1 MQQKGSVKRMID
13 KEFFGEGKNIE
24 FKREIPKDHKKFLKD
39 IIAFS
44 NCTGGKVILGIED
57 ITNTVYGIGEL
68 NPFRL
73 SDTISNMISD
83 ACTPQIDPIITVQTV
98 EEKTVVVIDVVPGRF
113 RPYYL
118 KTVGKE
124 LSTYIRINGTSRVAD
139 ARMLQELELEGQR
152 LHYDT
157 LQEIGSEYDE
167 MKAQALCDTMY
178 HVAVSNCVDQDHAGE
193 VEIMTIEKLEDMGIL
208 CKVGRDYAP
217 THAFRLLTDN
227 GIHQAKIQC
236 ALFKGTERDIFI
248 DRKEYK
254 GAIFEQIEDA
264 YQFVL
269 KHINLGATIDGLTRQ
284 DAYELP
290 PTAIREMI
298 CNAVCHRSYLD
309 ESAIQVSIFDDR
321 IEVLSPGMLYGGLD
335 IVSAKLGK
343 SRCRNAA
350 IADAFFYMGI
360 IEAWGSGLPRIIR
373 KCKEY
378 NLPAPLFEEFGDG
391 FKATLFRANAA
402 NMPESAVKVPE
413 NGIKVPE
420 SAGKLPTNPQEL
432 KIMQYVTEHGSIT
445 TAIVEELL
453 EVKGRRARSIVNKMV
468 DDGLIIK
475 QGASRSTRYIIAAVE

>member
-1 MQQKGSVKRMID
+1 MID

-57 ITNTVYGIGEL
+57 ITNTVYGLGDQ

-73 SDTISNMISD
+73 SDNISNMISD
-83 ACTPQIDPIITVQTV
+83 ACAPQIDPIITVQTV
-98 EEKTVVVIDVVPGRF
+98 EEKTVLVIDIVPGRF

-118 KTVGKE
+118 KTLGKE
-124 LSTYIRINGTSRVAD
+124 ASTYIRINGTSRVAD

-152 LHYDT
+152 VHYDT
-157 LQEIGSEYDE
+157 LQEIGAEYDE
-167 MKAQALCDTMY
+167 KKAQALCDTMY
-178 HVAVSNCVDQDHAGE
+178 RIAVSNCADKDHADE
-193 VEIMTIEKLEDMGIL
+193 VERMTVEKLEDMGIL
-208 CKVGRDYAP
+208 RKVGRDYTP

-227 GIHQAKIQC
+227 GIRQAKIQC

-254 GAIFEQIEDA
+254 GAIFELIEDA

-269 KHINLGATIDGLTRQ
+269 KHINLGAMIEGLTRH
-284 DAYELP
+284 DIYELP

-309 ESAIQVSIFDDR
+309 ESVIQVSIFDDR

-335 IVSAKLGK
+335 INSAKLGK

-378 NLPAPLFEEFGDG
+378 NLPEPVFEEFGDG
-391 FKATLFRANAA
+391 FKATLFRNIAI
-402 NMPESAVKVPE
+402 KVPE
-413 NGIKVPE
+413 NAAKVPE
-420 SAGKLPTNPQEL
+420 NAGNMPANPQERQ
-432 KIMQYVTEHGSIT
+432 IMQYVTEHGSIT

-453 EVKGRRARSIVNKMV
+453 QVKDRRARSILNKMV
-468 DDGLIIK
+468 NDGILLK
-475 QGASRSTRYIIAAVE
+475 QGASRSTCYVANK